1 MSRAGSAKRSI
12 REAPTLNSHG
22 WLLWGLAARMAAR
35 TSASGP
41 SLGSL
46 RQRRHGSYAGPSP
59 ALHTPCSHARQT
71 PPAAA
76 STAPVPRD
84 LERCASVDLHATRQR
99 PRRTNVVTSPLAR
112 LATRIAWLLVSALK
126 RRPAATLTPLGSLK
140 RAAPAAPSAWPGAPA
155 PRSVRHSP
163 VRGP

>member
-1 MSRAGSAKRSI
+1 MSRAGSAKRSVG
-12 REAPTLNSHG
+12 EAPTLNGHG
-22 WLLWGLAARMAAR
+22 WLLWGLAGRMAAR

-76 STAPVPRD
+76 STAPVPPTLSAARRLIFMPRGRD
-84 LERCASVDLHATRQR
+84 RDGPAV
-99 PRRTNVVTSPLAR
+99 AR
-112 LATRIAWLLVSALK
+112 HR
-126 RRPAATLTPLGSLK
+126 
-140 RAAPAAPSAWPGAPA
+140 
-155 PRSVRHSP
+155 
-163 VRGP
+163 